1 MIHVQTAEKARFQ
14 MANLPKIIG
23 ALPPVLKENV
33 QAMDLSNTIIVGR
46 FGEAKENELTPVKTL
61 KEAFDTYEPSVE
73 VGLTDVAGEKVSERL
88 RFKELKDFEVERV
101 VSQSKALSE
110 LSATVDVYADLKANL
125 AKSPRWK
132 KVFEDPAMREGLV
145 DLLDQMLAILDPE
158 GKTKDPDEQSKE

>member
-1 MIHVQTAEKARFQ
+1 
-14 MANLPKIIG
+14 MANLPRIIG

-46 FGEAKENELTPVKTL
+46 FGGAKENELSPVKTI

-73 VGLTDVAGEKVSERL
+73 VNLTDAAGEKVTEDL
-88 RFKELKDFEVERV
+88 RFKELKDFDVERLV
-101 VSQSKALSE
+101 PQSKALTE
-110 LSATVDVYADLKANL
+110 LSATVDVYADLKTNL

-145 DLLDQMLAILDPE
+145 DLLDQMLAILDPD
-158 GKTKDPDEQSKE
+158 GKTKDADEETKE